1 PREGGPPWN
10 EWLTGIWA
18 RLAGHRAMRPTAI
31 YLAAALTAA
40 DRLYLLD
47 RVLVRLTARELPVLD
62 VAASDGAP
70 PSEAVS
76 SDN

>member
-1 PREGGPPWN
+1 MSG
-10 EWLTGIWA
+10 
-18 RLAGHRAMRPTAI
+18 AI